1 MSLPPDPRA
10 ASASLDAQFRRAE
23 QQLQA
28 DDFAAAAA
36 TCTAIVRLAP
46 QHSGAH
52 LLLSNLYG
60 QRDRHRLATTHAL
73 AAAEKMGPQSLQHIA
88 AVSLRLISVGEYE
101 AAFRLIAK
109 IDPAEVRA
117 PPFLVEFS
125 QQLGLL
131 ERHVDALRYLDA
143 AIGYGI
149 SAPSIG
155 YIRGNYLKFM
165 GRLDDAAQEY
175 EKSLA
180 INPDFAYA
188 HWSLAFLGNR
198 ADPGPRIDRIRRSL
212 ASTPTTHPER
222 PYLFY
227 ALYKELENAGAD
239 AEAWRALEAGF
250 RGKRAQVTFDARVES
265 DQYDQLIAATP
276 PGFIGASETPGD
288 RSTPVFVLGLPRTG
302 TSLLERILG
311 GHADVVLC
319 GELNDFR
326 MQYKWVSDHYC
337 PGFFDA
343 LALAR
348 LAAVDHAD
356 LGRRYLDHV
365 AWRAPGARLF
375 TDKNPG
381 NFMMAGSILRALPH
395 AKVIHLRRNPMDSG
409 FSNLKELFAANAHA
423 YSYDFADIAAHYRN
437 YSRLMDHWHT
447 IAPGRILDVHYE
459 DMVSDPEAAARR
471 VMAYLGL
478 DYDDAQIRVEA
489 SALPSSTASS
499 AQVRQPIHT
508 RNIGGWKRYA
518 DRLAP
523 LQALLGED
531 ER

>member
-1 MSLPPDPRA
+1 MNLPPDPRA
-10 ASASLDAQFRRAE
+10 VTASLEAQFRRAE

-28 DDFAAAAA
+28 GDVPAAAA
-36 TCTAIVRLAP
+36 TCTAIVRAAP

-52 LLLSNLYG
+52 LMLSNLYG

-73 AAAEKMGPQSLQHIA
+73 AAAEKMGPQSLQHVA

-109 IDPAEVRA
+109 IDPAVVRA

-125 QQLGLL
+125 QQLSLL
-131 ERHVDALRYLDA
+131 ERHDDALRFMDA
-143 AIGYGI
+143 AIGYGV
-149 SAPSIG
+149 SAASVG
-155 YIRGNYLKFM
+155 YIRGNYLKFL
-165 GRLDDAAQEY
+165 GRLDDAAREY

-188 HWSLAFLGNR
+188 HWSLAFLGTR

-212 ASTPTTHPER
+212 VSTPAAHPER
-222 PYLFY
+222 PYLHY
-227 ALYKELENAGAD
+227 ALYKELENAGSD
-239 AEAWRALEAGF
+239 AEAWAALEAGF
-250 RGKRAQVTFDARVES
+250 RGKRAQVVFDARTES
-265 DQYDQLIAATP
+265 DQFDQLIAACP
-276 PGFIGASETPGD
+276 PGFVGEAQVPGD
-288 RSTPVFVLGLPRTG
+288 RSTPVFVLGMPRTG

-311 GHADVVLC
+311 GHAQIVLG

-326 MQYKWVSDHYC
+326 MQYKWSSDHYC

-348 LAAVDHAD
+348 LPAVDHAE
-356 LGRRYLDHV
+356 LGQRYLDHV

-395 AKVIHLRRNPMDSG
+395 AKIIHLRRNPMDSG

-423 YSYDFADIAAHYRN
+423 YSYDFGDIAAHYRN
-437 YSRLMDHWHT
+437 YSRLMAHWHA

-459 DMVSDPEAAARR
+459 DMVSDPATEARR

-499 AQVRQPIHT
+499 VQVRQPIHT

-518 DRLAP
+518 AQLAP
-523 LQALLGED
+523 LQALLD
-531 ER
+531 EA

>member
-1 MSLPPDPRA
+1 MTA
-10 ASASLDAQFRRAE
+10 ASVASDWLLAQ
-23 QQLQA
+23 QQLQRR
-28 DDFAAAAA
+28 DVDAAIAA
-36 TCTAIVRLAP
+36 CEAILAREP
-46 QHSGAH
+46 LHSGAH
-52 LLLSNLYG
+52 LMLSNLAEQRG
-60 QRDRHRLATTHAL
+60 QRRLSTRHAL
-73 AAAEKMGPQSLQHIA
+73 AAAEKMGPQSLRHVA
-88 AVSLRLISVGEYE
+88 DVSLRLIHVGEF
-101 AAFRLIAK
+101 AASRNLLK
-109 IDPAEVRA
+109 KLDPARLPA
-117 PPFLVEFS
+117 PTMLAEFA
-125 QQLGLL
+125 QQLSLL
-131 ERHVDALRYLDA
+131 EQHDDALFFLDA
-143 AIGYGI
+143 ARRQGL
-149 SAPSIG
+149 
-155 YIRGNYLKFM
+155 RGDWADYLHGNFLKFV
-165 GRLDDAAQEY
+165 GRIDAAAEAYEASLAANPDYALSHLALAYLGVRGGGQARVARLRASLARSGGDATQGAFLDYALFKELDDLGDTDAAWAA
-175 EKSLA
+175 LA
-180 INPDFAYA
+180 
-188 HWSLAFLGNR
+188 
-198 ADPGPRIDRIRRSL
+198 
-212 ASTPTTHPER
+212 
-222 PYLFY
+222 
-227 ALYKELENAGAD
+227 AGA
-239 AEAWRALEAGF
+239 RL
-250 RGKRAQVTFDARVES
+250 KRATVGHDAADETAMFDAM
-265 DQYDQLIAATP
+265 IASCP
-276 PGFIGASETPGD
+276 PGFIGPAEPSGA

-319 GELNDFR
+319 GELNDFPL
-326 MQYKWVSDHYC
+326 QLKWCADHAS
-337 PGFFDA
+337 GDFLDR
-343 LALAR
+343 R
-348 LAAVDHAD
+348 LAARVGELDHAE

-523 LQALLGED
+523 LQALLGAQ
-531 ER
+531 